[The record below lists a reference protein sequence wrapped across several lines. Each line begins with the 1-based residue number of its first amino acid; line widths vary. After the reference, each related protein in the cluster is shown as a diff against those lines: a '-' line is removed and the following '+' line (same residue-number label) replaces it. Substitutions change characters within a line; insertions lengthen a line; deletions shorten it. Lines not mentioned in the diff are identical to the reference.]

1 MNGSPFALLG
11 HNSVTAVM
19 AKVMAAL
26 IPGIIAHAWFFGP
39 GIWVSLLLCVVF
51 GAAIEALMLL
61 MRGLPL
67 KPFLADGSVLV
78 TAALLALA
86 LPTLAPWWLY
96 LLAMLFAVGV
106 AKHLYGGL
114 GQNLFNPAM
123 VGYAAMI
130 IGFPVYMTQW
140 PAPIGVAHFTP
151 SLAEAFDLVFAGA
164 GAISVD
170 AYTSATPL
178 DAWKTQA
185 RQGMAEA
192 DILAQSI
199 FGWAGARGQEVV
211 AAMYMLGGL
220 LLLANRVITWHIPVA
235 FLTAMALTAGLLHLA
250 DPAQHAPPLFH
261 LLSGGAMLCAFFI
274 ATDPVTAASTPLG
287 KLIYAA
293 LAGFLLMIIRAFGV
307 YPDGIS
313 FSILLANV
321 AVPFIDAYTQP
332 RVFGHKR
339 GGKRGQA

>member
-1 MNGSPFALLG
+1 MIGSPHALLAQ
-11 HNSVTAVM
+11 NSVTAIM
-19 AKVMAAL
+19 ARVMAAL
-26 IPGIIAHAWFFGP
+26 VPGIVAHAWFFGP
-39 GIWVSLLLCVVF
+39 GIWVSLLLCTVF
-51 GAAIEALMLL
+51 AIVLESLL
-61 MRGLPL
+61 LLLRGLPL
-67 KPFLADGSVLV
+67 KPFLTDGSALV
-78 TAALLALA
+78 TAALLALS

-96 LLAMLFAVGV
+96 LVASIFAIGVG
-106 AKHLYGGL
+106 KHLYGGL

-140 PAPIGVAHFTP
+140 PAPVGVAHFTP
-151 SLAEAFDLVFAGA
+151 GLAEAFDLVFAGA
-164 GAISVD
+164 GSISPD

-185 RQGMAEA
+185 RQGMASA
-192 DILAQSI
+192 DILAQPI
-199 FGWAGARGQEVV
+199 FGWAGARGQEMV
-211 AAMYMLGGL
+211 ALMYLLGGL
-220 LLLANRVITWHIPVA
+220 LLLAYRVITWHIPVV
-235 FLTAMALTAGLLHLA
+235 FLAVLTLTAGLLHLI
-250 DPAQHAPPLFH
+250 DPGHHAPPLFH

-293 LAGFLLMIIRAFGV
+293 LAGFLLMIIRAFGS

-313 FSILLANV
+313 FAILLANV